1 MNPLDL
7 IAATYVVLGGA
18 LLLLVAIDV
27 FWTAV
32 SPRGAG
38 PLTAKV
44 GAGIWRGAQRLHRRW
59 NAHWLVELLGPL
71 LVIGVVALWGL
82 FLWLGWSLV
91 FSSQLTSI
99 STEGGSVDTSGRFYF
114 VGYSLLTLGIGDYV
128 PRPGWWQIVT
138 ILAAANG
145 LTVATL
151 GVTYIL
157 NVLGAITDA
166 RGMASSFF
174 DLGASSTE
182 VLTVAWEGD
191 GWGALPDRLITA
203 APTLSLHG
211 EKHQAFP
218 VLHYFHSREARTSTV
233 LRIVVLTEAAH
244 LLEGAVAAPARPPRS
259 VTRPILSAIDGYLAT
274 LLDLY
279 RHADLPEESELP
291 DWDLEPLRRAGIPL
305 AAPEETARYLAE
317 VEDRRLRLFQLVTSD
332 GWNARSVLHG
342 HGPEADEQR

>member
-1 MNPLDL
+1 MTILDL
-7 IAATYVVLGGA
+7 IALTYAACGFA
-18 LLLLVAIDV
+18 LLLLVVIDV

-38 PLTAKV
+38 PLTAKL
-44 GAGIWRGAQRLHRRW
+44 GAVIWRGAQRLHRRW
-59 NAHWLVELLGPL
+59 GVEWVVEMLGPL
-71 LVIGVVALWGL
+71 MVVGVVGIWMI

-91 FSSQLTSI
+91 FSSQLASI
-99 STEGGSVDTSGRFYF
+99 SAEDAPVDMTGRFYF

-128 PRPGWWQIVT
+128 PRPGWWQIAT
-138 ILAAANG
+138 ILASANG

-157 NVLGAITDA
+157 NVLESITEA

-182 VLTVAWEGD
+182 VLTRSWEGD
-191 GWGALPDRLITA
+191 GWGVLPDRLTTA
-203 APTLSLHG
+203 APDLALHS

-233 LRIVVLTEAAH
+233 LRIVVITEAVH
-244 LLEGAVAAPARPPRS
+244 LLDGAVAPSARPPRS
-259 VTRPILSAIDGYLAT
+259 VTRPFLSAIDGYLEM

-279 RHADLPEESELP
+279 RHADLPDESELP
-291 DWDLEPLRRAGIPL
+291 GWDLEPLARAGIPL
-305 AAPEETARYLAE
+305 AAPDEITRYLDE
-317 VEDRRLRLFQLVTSD
+317 VQERRLRLHQLVTSD
-332 GWNARSVLHG
+332 GWNAGSVLHG
-342 HGPEADEQR
+342 HGPEGDSA